1 MDFPRKCDNP
11 VEMRALGHELAQEVE
26 PGQVIGLD
34 GDLGA
39 GKTEFVKGLAAGMG
53 FEGLATSPTF
63 TLLHE
68 YAAGKRVLY
77 HLDFY
82 RVEGEQEIL
91 ALGWD
96 DLLEDPVGVVVVE
109 WASKF
114 AELLPPGA
122 LRLHLDLASEGG
134 RRILRQAS

>member
-1 MDFPRKCDNP
+1 
-11 VEMRALGHELAQEVE
+11 
-26 PGQVIGLD
+26 
-34 GDLGA
+34 
-39 GKTEFVKGLAAGMG
+39 MG

-68 YAAGKRVLY
+68 YASGKRVLY

-82 RVEGEQEIL
+82 RVEGEQEVL

-96 DLLEDPVGVVVVE
+96 ELLEVPAGVVVVE

>member
-26 PGQVIGLD
+26 PGLVIGLD

-53 FEGLATSPTF
+53 YEGLATSPTF

-68 YAAGKRVLY
+68 YASGKRVLY

-82 RVEGEQEIL
+82 RVEGEQEVL

-96 DLLEDPVGVVVVE
+96 ELLEDPAGVVVVSGLE
-109 WASKF
+109 N
-114 AELLPPGA
+114 LPNYFLPG
-122 LRLHLDLASEGG
+122 R
-134 RRILRQAS
+134 